1 MTAAGAEDTVGAI
14 MTREPVTIKPD
25 APVRKALQTMI
36 KHDIGSLIVVK
47 NGQPVGMVTERD
59 VTRRSLRPAKTKGVY
74 DRPVTRFMTRPVITL
89 SPTAPVWEAFETMVT
104 KKIRRLPIV
113 EQGRLVGIVTER
125 DLFKWVIRA
134 FYEPNI
140 PDRIKKFLD

>member
-1 MTAAGAEDTVGAI
+1 MTAAAAEDTVGAI
-14 MTREPVTIKPD
+14 MTREPVTIKSD

-47 NGQPVGMVTERD
+47 NGQAVGMVTERD

-89 SPTAPVWEAFETMVT
+89 SPSAPVWEAFETMVT

>member
-14 MTREPVTIKPD
+14 MTRKPVTIKPD

-59 VTRRSLRPAKTKGVY
+59 VTRRSLRPAKTEGVY